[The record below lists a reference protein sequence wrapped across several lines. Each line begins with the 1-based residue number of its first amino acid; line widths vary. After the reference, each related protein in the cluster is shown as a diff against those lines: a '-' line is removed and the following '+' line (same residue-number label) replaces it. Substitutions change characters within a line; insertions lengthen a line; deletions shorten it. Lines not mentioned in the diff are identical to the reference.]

1 MMSTAEGKLRELESK
16 VGLGALAV
24 TLFGGLATVALG
36 SVSLDAIAQVATL
49 RAPSEFS
56 NIGDE
61 RVRSQALFT
70 EAGKVLLDPRCLNC
84 HPKDR
89 QPTQGNDM
97 HPHMP
102 PMHAA
107 TSGRGER
114 GLACESCHQKTN
126 TATNA
131 KAIAS
136 VPGGGNPHWAL
147 PPASMS
153 WQGKT
158 LSEICEQLKDRKRNG
173 DHDLEGIHHHVAT
186 DPLVAWAWNPGPGR
200 RPAPGSQKEFADLI
214 GAWVQTGGHCPVP
227 TKN

>member
-1 MMSTAEGKLRELESK
+1 MMSTAGGKLRELECK

-89 QPTQGNDM
+89 QPTQGEEM
-97 HPHMP
+97 HPPMP

-107 TSGRGER
+107 NSGE
-114 GLACESCHQKTN
+114 ES
-126 TATNA
+126 
-131 KAIAS
+131 
-136 VPGGGNPHWAL
+136 
-147 PPASMS
+147 
-153 WQGKT
+153 
-158 LSEICEQLKDRKRNG
+158 
-173 DHDLEGIHHHVAT
+173 EGWRA
-186 DPLVAWAWNPGPGR
+186 
-200 RPAPGSQKEFADLI
+200 RPA
-214 GAWVQTGGHCPVP
+214 T
-227 TKN
+227 